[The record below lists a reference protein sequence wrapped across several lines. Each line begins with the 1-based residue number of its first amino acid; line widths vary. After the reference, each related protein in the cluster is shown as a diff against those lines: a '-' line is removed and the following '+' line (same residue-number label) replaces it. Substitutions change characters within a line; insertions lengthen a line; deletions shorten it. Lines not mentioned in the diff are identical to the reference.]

1 MRTLSSLI
9 RFAAATALLV
19 AVALLLV
26 SRPALPTAAAFSG
39 THRLDDVL
47 IFVAWL
53 GGLLLAVGLLYR
65 VAAPKRHAS
74 PLFMPPIRHLHPN
87 PGAKPAAAGVYPD
100 QAFPLILKRPQ
111 APPEHSLDEPQLEP
125 AHDGRSAPGVEV
137 SPMPA
142 EAGALI
148 SLLGPLTISG
158 GRKHI
163 RRLRGPTKEL
173 LAYLALHPSGAHR
186 DQIID
191 ALWPDHAPDQGRNRL
206 WRAAADARSHF
217 ADTIV
222 LRDGDH
228 YQLDRTQIAVDL
240 DHLDQLL
247 AELEHAEHV
256 EDELPILEQALA
268 LLNGE
273 PLAGSDFPWAENE
286 QRRLHAVQLDLLER
300 AGRACL
306 TLGDPPGALAHAE
319 AGLAHEPYN
328 EQLAR
333 LAMEAEAALGLRS
346 AVISRYEQL
355 TQLLSEQLGLQPHQQ
370 TRRLFRMLLGQ
381 DQTRGDHTVSR
392 VRT

>member
-1 MRTLSSLI
+1 MRTLGSLI
-9 RFAAATALLV
+9 RFAFATAFLV
-19 AVALLLV
+19 AVALLIV
-26 SRPALPTAAAFSG
+26 SRPALPTAAAFSS
-39 THRLDDVL
+39 THRLDDAL
-47 IFVAWL
+47 IFIAWL

-65 VAAPKRHAS
+65 VATPKRHTS
-74 PLFMPPIRHLHPN
+74 LLFTPPIRHLHPN
-87 PGAKPAAAGVYPD
+87 PPARPIVAAVYPD

-111 APPEHSLDEPQLEP
+111 APPEHSLDPQLEP
-125 AHDGRSAPGVEV
+125 THDGPPAPVV
-137 SPMPA
+137 DASPRGA
-142 EAGALI
+142 QAGALI

-173 LAYLALHPSGAHR
+173 LAYLALHPSGAQR

-206 WRAAADARSHF
+206 WRAAADARAHF
-217 ADTIV
+217 SDTIV
-222 LRDGDH
+222 LRDGDY

-256 EDELPILEQALA
+256 EDELEVLEQALV

-273 PLAGSDFPWAENE
+273 LLAGSDFPWAENE

-300 AGRACL
+300 AGRSCL
-306 TLGDPPGALAHAE
+306 TLGDPPAALAHAE
-319 AGLAHEPYN
+319 AGLAHEPFN

-346 AVISRYEQL
+346 AVIRRYEQMAR
-355 TQLLSEQLGLQPHQQ
+355 LLDDQLGLAPHRETCQ
-370 TRRLFRMLLGQ
+370 LFRTLLGQ
-381 DQTRGDHTVSR
+381 DPSSVDRALPRRPG
-392 VRT
+392 